1 MSFVKLG
8 INIESVESVP
18 FCPSLLSYQSFFFL
32 CMSIELWKC
41 VENLLQMSM
50 IKDIKQVSYVCR
62 WIPNIRGMAIIKRL
76 IMYRGNRV
84 LVRDRYS
91 DWWRVTDPEIEGYDI
106 RKWIR
111 GCTNGIRIRTRI
123 AWRDKR
129 SVIICHSSNKWKCWM
144 CLFWN
149 KTLDIIITVPP
160 NYGHLQVI

>member
-50 IKDIKQVSYVCR
+50 IKDIRRVSYVCH
-62 WIPNIRGMAIIKRL
+62 WIRNIRGMAIIKRL

-144 CLFWN
+144 SLFWN